1 MMIANKIKAIAP
13 LNDGHQVERSKSQML
28 SFKESPNDLEKFS
41 MQDVRGSNLEL
52 FNQTYA
58 NTRDLF
64 TEPTTV
70 Q

>member
-1 MMIANKIKAIAP
+1 
-13 LNDGHQVERSKSQML
+13 ML

-41 MQDVRGSNLEL
+41 MQDFRGSNLEIL
-52 FNQTYA
+52 NQTYA

-70 Q
+70 EKWT